1 MYYTIGRCAVPGL
14 HSGYRNGKRD
24 VTILVRVT
32 TKEKK
37 QWESFLAEYNK
48 KSRYYPA
55 RLSNLVRAA
64 VSHFIESPPEEIDGY
79 QGELAR
85 R

>member
-1 MYYTIGRCAVPGL
+1 MPGL
-14 HSGYRNGKRD
+14 HAGYGDGKRN

-32 TKEKK
+32 EKEKR
-37 QWESFLAEYNK
+37 QWESFLAEYNQ

-55 RLSNLVRAA
+55 RISNLIRAA